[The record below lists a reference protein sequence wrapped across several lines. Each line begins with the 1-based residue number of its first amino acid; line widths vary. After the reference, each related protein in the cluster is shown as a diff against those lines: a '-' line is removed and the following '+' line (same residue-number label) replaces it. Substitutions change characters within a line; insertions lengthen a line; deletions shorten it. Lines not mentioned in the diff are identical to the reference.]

1 MSAELPRKVAR
12 LDPATASYEGVSKSQ
27 ATSKRE
33 AANRASGEVSRSMM
47 YTDEGELIEPP
58 ELVVLH
64 LMRPSA
70 KSDRIGLFQEDHT
83 TACSIMLETIEMN

>member
-1 MSAELPRKVAR
+1 
-12 LDPATASYEGVSKSQ
+12 
-27 ATSKRE
+27 
-33 AANRASGEVSRSMM
+33 M
-47 YTDEGELIEPP
+47 YTDGGGLVEPP

-70 KSDRIGLFQEDHT
+70 KSVRIVLSEENHT